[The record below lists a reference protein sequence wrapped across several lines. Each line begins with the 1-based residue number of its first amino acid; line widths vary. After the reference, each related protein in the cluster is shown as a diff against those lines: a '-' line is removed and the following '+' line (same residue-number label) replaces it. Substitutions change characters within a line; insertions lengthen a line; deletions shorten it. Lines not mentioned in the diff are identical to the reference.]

1 MNALQKFE
9 KKNMAVFQELADI
22 SRIKKEL
29 DAREKFAKESLL
41 IAMENNGIT
50 SVDNDII
57 RITYVGASESYSL
70 DTKALRSEEP
80 ELYHQLEQKYNKRTK
95 KSPYVRFTVK

>member
-1 MNALQKFE
+1 MNALQNFE
-9 KKNMAVFQELADI
+9 QKNLAVFKELADI
-22 SRIKKEL
+22 TKIKKEL
-29 DAREKFAKESLL
+29 EEREKFAKESLL

-57 RITYVGASESYSL
+57 RITYVEGSESFSL
-70 DTKALRSEEP
+70 DTKALRAEEP

-95 KSPYVRFTVK
+95 KNPYVRFTVK